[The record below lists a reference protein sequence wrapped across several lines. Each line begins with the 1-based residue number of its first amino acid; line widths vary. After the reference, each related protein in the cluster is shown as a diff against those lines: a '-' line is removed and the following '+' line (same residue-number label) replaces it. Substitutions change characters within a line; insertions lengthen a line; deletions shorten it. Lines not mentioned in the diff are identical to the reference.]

1 MRFAIDCTSGEMET
15 METEFAPAEQ
25 RVLLRNVS
33 WDTFE
38 RLLAE
43 HLESAAPRF
52 NFDHGVLEIMSPS
65 SKHEEYKQALTLL
78 VEILAEELGTDIRNL
93 GSTTF
98 RRSDFERGF
107 EADVCFYVQNAGRIE
122 GKTQI
127 DPTVDPA
134 PDLVIEIEITAPA
147 LNKLPI
153 YAGFRV
159 PEVWRY
165 NGRDLLILQLRGAE
179 YVTDAMSKVFP
190 KATAADLSRLASRS
204 VSSRRTA
211 WFREV
216 RDWARG
222 LK

>member
-1 MRFAIDCTSGEMET
+1 MESA
-15 METEFAPAEQ
+15 FAPAEQ
-25 RVLLRNVS
+25 RILLRNVS

-43 HLESAAPRF
+43 HVDVAAPRF
-52 NFDHGVLEIMSPS
+52 NFDRGVLEIISPS

-78 VEILAEELGTDIRNL
+78 VEILAEELQTDIRNL

-98 RRSDFERGF
+98 RRSKLERGF
-107 EADVCFYVQNAGRIE
+107 EADVCFYVQSAAAMAGNDD
-122 GKTQI
+122 I
-127 DPTVDPA
+127 DPNIDPA
-134 PDLVIEIEITAPA
+134 ADLVIEIEITTPA

-153 YAGFRV
+153 YAGFGV

-165 NGRDLLILQLRGAE
+165 NGRELSILHLRDDKYAP
-179 YVTDAMSKVFP
+179 DAMSKAFP
-190 KATAADLSRLASRS
+190 KAAATDLSRLAGK
-204 VSSRRTA
+204 VSARRTA
-211 WFREV
+211 WLREV